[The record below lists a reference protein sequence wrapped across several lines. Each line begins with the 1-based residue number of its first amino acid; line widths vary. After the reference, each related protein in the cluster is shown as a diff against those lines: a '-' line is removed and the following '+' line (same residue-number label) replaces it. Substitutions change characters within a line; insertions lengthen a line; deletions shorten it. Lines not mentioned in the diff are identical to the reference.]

1 MAWAQ
6 LEVLLQLV
14 LLLQYLLWS
23 QTLAHWSL
31 APEEAQQI
39 EGQLLPRALELLQG
53 AALAYWASV
62 TPAAEAEGS
71 GAGASASLDPA
82 QMVVALRLGN
92 GPSAAAGAAAKRPW
106 LAQARDSRVASL
118 LLTSFA
124 ASGKG
129 HGERRPTGAA
139 PAACGVLCCSGGLL
153 PAAQLRSGQLSLPET
168 IPNSLPNSQPLL
180 PLFPCVPVLLAGPA
194 LPCPCSDSRLS

>member
-1 MAWAQ
+1 MSITSHLLCLHAHCLVSPCCDSNLALGRRLPPAWLQVAWAQ

-31 APEEAQQI
+31 SPEDAQQI
-39 EGQLLPRALELLQG
+39 EGQLLPRALGLLQG

-71 GAGASASLDPA
+71 GAGGSASLDPA
-82 QMVVALRLGN
+82 QMVVSLRIGD
-92 GPSAAAGAAAKRPW
+92 GPTTAAAAAKRPR
-106 LAQARDSRVASL
+106 LSQARDSRVASL

-129 HGERRPTGAA
+129 HGEGRPTGAA
-139 PAACGVLCCSGGLL
+139 NAVTCDGVLSG
-153 PAAQLRSGQLSLPET
+153 
-168 IPNSLPNSQPLL
+168 
-180 PLFPCVPVLLAGPA
+180 CGP
-194 LPCPCSDSRLS
+194 RL